1 MRGKEFGITVLLWK
15 QLGCVGYA
23 VRRSRARSCMRL
35 LEKLV
40 AWNEDIQELK
50 SLWQKKLG

>member
-1 MRGKEFGITVLLWK
+1 
-15 QLGCVGYA
+15 
-23 VRRSRARSCMRL
+23 MRL